1 MDAETTM
8 APLIAVMKPMLVV
21 GIILLIFKV
30 GINALVTL
38 IKKSRKQKKQN
49 SPSYERQRFLL
60 TPGELKFYRALKV
73 AVGNDYQI
81 MCQVNLSQIIQTRP
95 MNPSERQT
103 AFNKIS
109 RKVLD
114 FVLCDSR
121 NLAIIAAIELD
132 DSSHNRKDR
141 IDRDKFLN
149 EAMEDAGV
157 PLIRFQA
164 RSSYTADQITQK
176 ITSLKQKDA
185 A

>member
-1 MDAETTM
+1 MDAGTTM
-8 APLIAVMKPMLVV
+8 APLIAVLKPMLAI
-21 GIILLIFKV
+21 GILLLIFKV
-30 GINALVTL
+30 GINALAAL
-38 IKKSRKQKKQN
+38 IKKSGKQKKQN
-49 SPSYERQRFLL
+49 SPSYEGQKYLL
-60 TPGELKFYRALKV
+60 TQAELKFYRALKV

-121 NLAIIAAIELD
+121 NLAIIAVIELD

-141 IDRDKFLN
+141 IARDKFLN
-149 EAMEDAGV
+149 EAMEDADV

-176 ITSLKQKDA
+176 IEPLRQKDA